1 MSEGQ
6 DKKGGFLQRNSSEI
20 FSKSKIQGIFEPSF
34 ASRRIK
40 QQIKTHE
47 CLNNF
52 STNKVRGKLCRKDV
66 SDRHCQ

>member
-20 FSKSKIQGIFEPSF
+20 FSKSKIQGIFEPNF

-52 STNKVRGKLCRKDV
+52 PQIR
-66 SDRHCQ
+66 

>member
-52 STNKVRGKLCRKDV
+52 PQIR
-66 SDRHCQ
+66 